1 MRLSNKRYSLYAEN
15 CLKEKNMKT
24 ILCYGDS
31 NTWGCVPGVLTR
43 HPKEVRWTSVLA
55 RLLGEEY
62 EVIPDGINGR
72 TTMWDDPAN
81 QCRNGLKGL
90 GYSLY
95 RAKPL
100 DLVIVMLGTND
111 GHYTDHAGY
120 RDGLYVLADRIMKA
134 NKCFPGTS
142 PVFPGEPKLLLISP
156 IERTAQKFPEMTAEV
171 AEKVGA
177 YWMDAAQ
184 FAKASP
190 ADGCH
195 MDAQNHLAL
204 GQAVYEK
211 VKEIL

>member
-1 MRLSNKRYSLYAEN
+1 
-15 CLKEKNMKT
+15 MKT

-43 HPKEVRWTSVLA
+43 HPKEVRWTSVLE
-55 RLLGEEY
+55 RLLGDEY
-62 EVIPDGINGR
+62 EVITDGINGR
-72 TTMWDDPAN
+72 TTMWDDPEN

-111 GHYTDHAGY
+111 DHYTDNAGY

-156 IERTAQKFPEMTAEV
+156 IERTVQKFPEMTAEV

-195 MDAQNHLAL
+195 MDAENHLAL